1 MKLLTKKL
9 RERLLANGVRRG
21 VDHCPA
27 VKFFNP
33 SGAATWLFTELDEDG
48 DLLFLASV
56 ISASARRSWAIPAS
70 RKC

>member
-33 SGAATWLFTELDEDG
+33 CGAATWLFTELDEDG
-48 DLLFLASV
+48 D
-56 ISASARRSWAIPAS
+56 SAFFWPR
-70 RKC
+70 